1 MQQQEEGG
9 ADLKQER
16 GKDEEEELV
25 FATWDCG
32 SPLYDSFELAS
43 LHHILESHLMVL
55 PFPGAAASWSRRFE
69 HRGRST
75 APPDATDRSAARR
88 RRKVG
93 RRRKGW
99 KGSKAAAAI
108 FRVVTCWRNM

>member
-9 ADLKQER
+9 ADVER

-25 FATWDCG
+25 VLATWDCG

-55 PFPGAAASWSRRFE
+55 PFPGAAASWPRRFE

-75 APPDATDRSAARR
+75 EPPDATDRTAARR

-93 RRRKGW
+93 RRRGW